1 MQYIR
6 RWRPFSG
13 VLALLLVLS
22 SISSADAAVTQ
33 NVSNPSFGRLNGCTD
48 AGWTQSGWMAP
59 RREGAE
65 GNCALRM
72 TAVHDLSV
80 SPSKI
85 INSKVEQ
92 SFYLSSSDPTI
103 YFYYKSTIG
112 SHSDLCGMKFRLYD
126 AAGKLIYEEAIT
138 ARMNN
143 HVLLG
148 TSRGFPGYAG
158 QQVKLSI
165 EIYVLN
171 PQPGAMNKQYLELD
185 FQLTTDHIIPSDPDP
200 ELPGGGGA

>member
-1 MQYIR
+1 MKYIQ
-6 RWRPFSG
+6 RWRSFGG
-13 VLALLLVLS
+13 VLAFLLVVS
-22 SISSADAAVTQ
+22 TISSADAAVTQ
-33 NVSNPSFGRLNGCTD
+33 NLQNPSFGRINACTD
-48 AGWTQSGWMAP
+48 SGWTKSGWIAP
-59 RREGAE
+59 TGEGGQ

-80 SPSKI
+80 SPGQV

-92 SFYLSSSDPTI
+92 TFYLSDSDPTI

-112 SHSDLCGMKFRLYD
+112 SHSDVCGMKFRLYD
-126 AAGKLIYEEAIT
+126 AAGRLLYEEAIT

-143 HVLLG
+143 AALLEA
-148 TSRGFPGYAG
+148 SRSFPGYAG

-185 FQLTTDHIIPSDPDP
+185 FELTTDHIIPSEPDPDGA
-200 ELPGGGGA
+200 PGGGV